1 MLEAV
6 APAAL
11 IDQLAMQSPGFE
23 RDGYAAVRVE
33 VLERDRDDVRAVDL
47 RQSGPATDA
56 DALRVCI
63 EVERVS
69 V

>member
-1 MLEAV
+1 
-6 APAAL
+6 
-11 IDQLAMQSPGFE
+11 MQSLGFE